1 MYKQF
6 YALTRNPFEISPD
19 PKFYCPT
26 PLHNEALAS
35 LLYGIKKR
43 KGFVVTTG
51 EVGTGKTLLLQC
63 VMQWLNN
70 SQIAFSHIFNP
81 RLSAVEFLQ
90 YFSTDLGLPAANK
103 CKSELLL
110 QLNQYL
116 ISRYRKG
123 TTTVLI
129 VDEGQLL
136 EWEVLEEIRLLTN
149 LETVQQKLLQIILIG
164 QPELSEKLDSYDL
177 RQLKQRIAFR
187 CRLEPLSEK
196 ELRTYVYRRL
206 EIAGANGQT
215 RETLFPEATLAR
227 ILHYSKGI
235 PRLVNTI
242 CESAL
247 ITGYARQV
255 RSITPEIIDQVAI
268 DSRLEEVAQPTLV
281 RKAVDPEA
289 VLKGLFEMIQRFNV
303 ENGNKDDSQSPRLV
317 KKGGVEA

>member
-1 MYKQF
+1 VYKQF
-6 YALTRNPFEISPD
+6 YSLTRSPFEISPD
-19 PKFYCPT
+19 PRFYYPT
-26 PLHNEALAS
+26 PLHNEALAN

-63 VMQWLNN
+63 LMQWLSRN
-70 SQIAFSHIFNP
+70 QIAFSHIFNP
-81 RLSAVEFLQ
+81 RLTVIEFFQ
-90 YFSTDLGLPAANK
+90 YFCADLGLPCEGKN
-103 CKSELLL
+103 KSELLI

-116 ISRYRKG
+116 IGRYRRG
-123 TTTVLI
+123 STTVLI

-149 LETVQQKLLQIILIG
+149 LETVQQKLLQIILVG
-164 QPELSEKLDSYDL
+164 QPELEDKLDSSNL
-177 RQLKQRIAFR
+177 RQLKQRISFR
-187 CRLEPLSEK
+187 CRLEPLSRE
-196 ELRTYVYRRL
+196 ELKKYIDRRL
-206 EIAGANGQT
+206 EVAGARPGSPA
-215 RETLFPEATLAR
+215 LFPEATVDQVLR
-227 ILHYSKGI
+227 YSKGI

-281 RKAVDPEA
+281 RKALDPEA
-289 VLKGLFEMIQRFNV
+289 VLKGLFEMIQRFSV